1 VISWLAVIV
10 GGAVPLAVLAAIAR
24 WRGGLRPRRVV
35 PRRQARRRRG
45 KRVSLAWLGPNL
57 GKPEDEGEAEALASA
72 SEADGAPACPT
83 CGHPIVEGA
92 MFCRSCGTRLQR

>member
-1 VISWLAVIV
+1 VISWIAVIL

-24 WRGGLRPRRVV
+24 WRGGLQPRRAV

-57 GKPEDEGEAEALASA
+57 GKPADE
-72 SEADGAPACPT
+72 EADPLAPPTEPEVAAACPT